1 MGYLNNIDSK
11 VNEIYL
17 KHAAELEKEHEG
29 DIVAIDFI
37 KETIVGRILSGDPSA
52 LNYTPE
58 QKLFADTVM
67 KSISKG
73 NMGFQNLWG
82 E

>member
-1 MGYLNNIDSK
+1 MEYLNNIDSK

-37 KETIVGRILSGDPSA
+37 KETIVGVLKQENIPGWIKNLKKS
-52 LNYTPE
+52 
-58 QKLFADTVM
+58 KKTVAFR
-67 KSISKG
+67 KIGSKEAVYR
-73 NMGFQNLWG
+73 FR
-82 E
+82 